1 MLSLQDVAGQ
11 IVNDTKKRADA
22 FFYQQQYPEA
32 LSLYEEIFEQ
42 KGKASESMLLKM
54 AYITERLQDYPKAIY
69 YLYCYQQR
77 LPNREN
83 LLYIE
88 ELANKYALE
97 GHDLTDRSYFYLIYQ
112 QYYTILVGV
121 FTLICLLLFYTFV
134 IKNWQQRLPT
144 RYGIV
149 IVLIVLIGYVLFNV
163 VALPQKAIIAED
175 HTLLMQDAS
184 SGAPIIEVLSKGHG
198 LEVSGQQDV
207 WLEVSR
213 GAQKA
218 YVKRSKVYLLKP
230 IF

>member
-1 MLSLQDVAGQ
+1 MSSQDVVAQ
-11 IVNDTKKRADA
+11 AVNDVKKRADA
-22 FFYQQQYPEA
+22 LFYRQQYSEA
-32 LSLYEEIFEQ
+32 LILYEDIFEQ
-42 KGKASESMLLKM
+42 ERKASESMLLKM
-54 AYITERLQDYPKAIY
+54 AYTAERLQDYPRAIY

-77 LPNREN
+77 APNRDN

-97 GHDLTDRSYFYLIYQ
+97 GHDLTDSTYFYLIYQ
-112 QYYTILVGV
+112 QYYTILVGI

-149 IVLIVLIGYVLFNV
+149 IVLVILIGYVLFNIIK
-163 VALPQKAIIAED
+163 LPQKAIIVED
-175 HTLLMQDAS
+175 YTLLMQDAS